1 MIRINKN
8 IGARVEVYRV
18 LTAINPLVG
27 WQEVKKAPGTIVE
40 NKDYEYY
47 YHICNGSHTTV
58 TKYVVKNDLFPHYAV
73 KLDNNLKD
81 IEGNNIILVREYH
94 LRFLDRLEIP
104 RKPVSKKSYM
114 KAKETIERYETENGL

>member
-1 MIRINKN
+1 M
-8 IGARVEVYRV
+8 
-18 LTAINPLVG
+18 
-27 WQEVKKAPGTIVE
+27 E

-94 LRFLDRLEIP
+94 LKFLDRLEIP
-104 RKPVSKKSYM
+104 RKPVS
-114 KAKETIERYETENGL
+114 